1 MGLYQPRI
9 RDPLIRKL
17 YFWAK
22 REGKPM
28 TRLVNE
34 VIEQALISEPEP
46 PPYEKRP
53 PRQAALYQKEPS
65 RS

>member
-1 MGLYQPRI
+1 MSLYQPKI
-9 RDPLIRKL
+9 HDPLIRKL
-17 YFWAK
+17 YFRAK

-28 TRLVNE
+28 TRVANE
-34 VIEQALISEPEP
+34 IIEQALVSEPEP

-53 PRQAALYQKEPS
+53 SRQDALYQKEPS